1 MRLLNVLLL
10 ITSLMGYLEW
20 GTDQHSFLFQA
31 EYQILAGPWEAGNFQ
46 HPLVL
51 LPMVGQVLLLVTVFQ
66 KTPGKW
72 ITLIGMGCIGLLLMM
87 VLLAGALS
95 LNVRML
101 ASVLPFFI
109 TAAFVARK
117 ALKKLTNAN

>member
-1 MRLLNVLLL
+1 MLNNLRLLNLLLL
-10 ITSLMGYLEW
+10 ITSLFGYLEW

-31 EYQILAGPWEAGNFQ
+31 EYQILAGPWETGNFQ

-51 LPMVGQVLLLVTVFQ
+51 LPMLGQVLLLITVLQ

-72 ITLIGMGCIGLLLMM
+72 ITLIGLGCISLLLIM
-87 VLLAGALS
+87 VLLAGTLT

-109 TAAFVARK
+109 TAVFVVRK
-117 ALKKLTNAN
+117 ALKN